1 MEAIFNT
8 PDFLLLIMFLT
19 VAVGFWL
26 QRYKMFKS
34 LGPALTVIV
43 IGIVLSNLKIV
54 PVNHDVYG
62 VISGYCVPLSI
73 CICLLSLDLKEMRKL
88 SKEPIIALCSAVFS
102 VCLMAFLFG
111 LVFATKIDE
120 GWKVAGMFVKEMR
133 KLSKEPIIAL
143 CSAVF
148 SVCLMAFLFGLVFAT
163 KIDEG
168 WKVAGM
174 FVGTY
179 TGGSSNLTAIAVGL
193 DAARETIAAANAADY
208 VIGIPTLIFMFAS
221 PAILK
226 HSKFFN
232 KIWPYHHT
240 EEELLGDGDHT
251 ELMAAKEWS
260 IQDIAW
266 MLAIGFTIVA
276 IATQLAGIL
285 FGEGFRSAGRIILIT
300 TMSIIVAQLPQV
312 KKLRGNFDL
321 GLYVALLFLTTIGF
335 AVDLKQFFGSTLHI
349 TIFCFCVVIGCTIL
363 HLLITRLFKVKYE
376 YVILSIVGAISD
388 GPTAALVASGA
399 QWKGLINIG
408 LLMGVL
414 AGACGNYAGIS
425 VAYLIKGVLGL

>member
-120 GWKVAGMFVKEMR
+120 GWKVAGMFV
-133 KLSKEPIIAL
+133 
-143 CSAVF
+143 
-148 SVCLMAFLFGLVFAT
+148 
-163 KIDEG
+163 
-168 WKVAGM
+168 
-174 FVGTY
+174 GTY

-226 HSKFFN
+226 NSKFFN

-266 MLAIGFTIVA
+266 MFAIGFTIVA

-285 FGEGFRSAGRIILIT
+285 FGEGFRSVGRIILIT

-388 GPTAALVASGA
+388 GPTAALVASWA